1 MGLGWLAT
9 SEQDSL
15 FVLKQ
20 RPLMLPI
27 TQFRTYTDIQGHET
41 NAEVTKVGEARFR
54 KFTYRVGGYFIHRF
68 SGVP

>member
-20 RPLMLPI
+20 RPLMLPT
-27 TQFRTYTDIQGHET
+27 TQFRTYIDIQGHET
-41 NAEVTKVGEARFR
+41 DAGVTKVGEARFR
-54 KFTYRVGGYFIHRF
+54 KFTYRMRGYFIHRF
-68 SGVP
+68 SGGP